1 MEQTDIQFKD
11 NLRKDLI
18 TFKHLQELLDS
29 GDKETLT
36 KALQQEIERI
46 NASLQD

>member
-1 MEQTDIQFKD
+1 MPTDIQFKD

-18 TFKHLQELLDS
+18 TFRHIKELLIAD
-29 GDKETLT
+29 DKEGAL
-36 KALQQEIERI
+36 KAIEQEIERI